1 LNVYCA
7 VKNILIT
14 CHYFLCIEKIQILF
28 YFLFANC
35 QVRAHNL
42 FKGLNAHSIIKYILL
57 YKKREQTIEA
67 KVLQTKNE
75 SIRRD
80 LGIRNKLFRI
90 RKKRERIR
98 R

>member
-1 LNVYCA
+1 
-7 VKNILIT
+7 
-14 CHYFLCIEKIQILF
+14 
-28 YFLFANC
+28 
-35 QVRAHNL
+35 
-42 FKGLNAHSIIKYILL
+42 L